1 MNTNT
6 YDKEAAPSKD
16 SIPINRKR
24 IAVMIAGALFAL
36 ATVIAVVVGLLR
48 AEQGVIRP
56 DVPDRGP
63 VLNPG
68 EVQRVPNLP
77 PP

>member
-1 MNTNT
+1 MHTRT
-6 YDKEAAPSKD
+6 DEQDAPSKGT
-16 SIPINRKR
+16 IPVNRKR
-24 IAVMIAGALFAL
+24 VAVMIAGALFGL
-36 ATVIAVVVGLLR
+36 ATVIAVVIGMLR
-48 AEQGVIRP
+48 AEQGDIRH

-63 VLNPG
+63 VLNAG